1 MVEQKEL
8 FHCVIKGF
16 SISRAFAAIDTL
28 FESGYLS
35 ASCAEDDDGWL
46 VEIIHTEPV
55 DVDCVRELLSLDH
68 SCVIVSEEMPK
79 VDWLKKSFEN
89 FKPVTVGSFYMYG
102 PHLRGR
108 PVPIN
113 KIGIEIAAATA
124 FGTGTH
130 PTTSRCLVAIETY
143 LDPARHMNFLDVGC
157 GSGILSIAA
166 AKLGM
171 RNIVACDNQA
181 EAVRISK
188 ENVVINNVAHRI
200 KIFQNKSVEFADKSY
215 DFVVSNILASPLI
228 EMREHIFRALNPGG
242 TLVLAGFTSD
252 DPSVERA
259 YSEFG
264 MTLLHKYEHEGWTAL
279 VYRNM

>member
-1 MVEQKEL
+1 MIEEKQL

-16 SISRAFAAIDTL
+16 SISQAFSAIDVL
-28 FESGYLS
+28 FDSGYES
-35 ASCAEDDDGWL
+35 ASCAENGKDWL
-46 VEIIHTEPV
+46 VEIIHPRPI
-55 DVDCVRELLSLDH
+55 DVSEVRKLLKLSY
-68 SCVIVSEEMPK
+68 SYEVESEEMPK
-79 VDWLKKSFEN
+79 VDWLEKSFKN

-108 PVPIN
+108 PVPID

-157 GSGILSIAA
+157 GSCILSIAA

-171 RNIVACDNQA
+171 RNIIACDNQK
-181 EAVRISK
+181 EAVRVSR
-188 ENVVINNVAHRI
+188 ENVVINNVSHHI
-200 KIFQNKSVEFADKSY
+200 SVFQNKGCEFANKTY

-228 EMREHIFRALNPGG
+228 DMKNYIYQALNPGA

-252 DPSVERA
+252 DPSVEQA

-264 MTLLHKYEHEGWTAL
+264 MTLVHRYSHEGWTAL
-279 VYRNM
+279 VYKNE